1 MLLVTRVFAI
11 MQLSALFRCS
21 RVSGL
26 RFPTLAR
33 TIQLSENTVSPTVLP
48 DSLRNQ
54 FQNSRSTRLF
64 STTAGLSEENI
75 VTAIGLKGDEI
86 RQLKASKAGKD
97 AITPVVA
104 ELLQLKKDFEILTGN
119 PFDLPKEVAA
129 PKASAVAPAVPKG
142 KSGKKED
149 AQSIVAKGIESS
161 VITPRETDYSAWY
174 VLKLIVSSVHKMVVN
189 SHHLCANC
197 TNFNPLLI
205 EMCCA

>member
-1 MLLVTRVFAI
+1 
-11 MQLSALFRCS
+11 MQLSALLRCS

-26 RFPTLAR
+26 RFPTVAR
-33 TIQLSENTVSPTVLP
+33 TIQLSQNTVSPTVLP

-86 RQLKASKAGKD
+86 RQLKANKAGKD

-104 ELLQLKKDFEILTGN
+104 ELLQLKKDFETLTGN

-129 PKASAVAPAVPKG
+129 PKAPAPAPAVAKG

-149 AQSIVAKGIESS
+149 GQSNVAKGIESS

-174 VLKLIVSSVHKMVVN
+174 VLKIIVSSVLKMDVH
-189 SHHLCANC
+189 SHYLSANW
-197 TNFNPLLI
+197 TNFSPVVY
-205 EMCCA
+205 

>member
-1 MLLVTRVFAI
+1 MLLATRVFAI

-26 RFPTLAR
+26 RFPTVAR
-33 TIQLSENTVSPTVLP
+33 TIQLSQNTLSPTVLP

-54 FQNSRSTRLF
+54 LQNSRSTRLF

-86 RQLKASKAGKD
+86 RQLKANKAGKD

-104 ELLQLKKDFEILTGN
+104 ELLQLKKDFETLTGN
-119 PFDLPKEVAA
+119 PFDLPKEVVA
-129 PKASAVAPAVPKG
+129 PKAPAVPKG

-149 AQSIVAKGIESS
+149 GQSNVAKGIESS

-174 VLKLIVSSVHKMVVN
+174 VQKLIVSSVLKIVVH
-189 SHHLCANC
+189 SHYLSANC
-197 TNFNPLLI
+197 TNVSPVA
-205 EMCCA
+205 C